1 MKNKTLFLIW
11 GGLFIL
17 CALLGFIP
25 TPEGLLKGLLIFAA
39 TVFFFPGWILYY
51 RGQQKQD
58 LSLLGLLRGI
68 SLVSLATTFLFL
80 VLFFLSAGKETAAS
94 SLLYGFLVIFSA
106 PMICSQY
113 WIASLFLWACL
124 LIASFSAIRKA
135 KKQLSQQ

>member
-1 MKNKTLFLIW
+1 MKNKTIFMIW

-25 TPEGLLKGLLIFAA
+25 TPEGFVKGLLIFAA
-39 TVFFFPGWILYY
+39 AVFFVPGWILYY

-58 LSLLGLLRGI
+58 LSLLCLLRGI
-68 SLVSLATTFLFL
+68 SLVSLGTTFLFL
-80 VLFFLSAGKETAAS
+80 VLFFLSAGKKAAAS

-106 PMICSQY
+106 PMVCSQY

-124 LIASFSAIRKA
+124 LMACLSSIRKA